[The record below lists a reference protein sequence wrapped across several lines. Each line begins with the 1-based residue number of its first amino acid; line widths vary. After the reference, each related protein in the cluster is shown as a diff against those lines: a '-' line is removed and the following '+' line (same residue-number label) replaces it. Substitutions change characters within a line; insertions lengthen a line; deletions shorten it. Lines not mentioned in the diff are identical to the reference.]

1 LFNLDINKLNPA
13 HADPSI
19 RISIIIYPILG
30 AVYWHSDKA
39 YIGFS
44 IPNFIESKRYDDN
57 EVAIFKEKINY
68 YLIAGYAFDMNESIK
83 FKPALL
89 TKIVDGA
96 PFK

>member
-19 RISIIIYPILG
+19 RDFNKEFPTAG
-30 AVYWHSDKA
+30 VWHSDKA

-57 EVAIFKEKINY
+57 EVAIF
-68 YLIAGYAFDMNESIK
+68 
-83 FKPALL
+83 
-89 TKIVDGA
+89 
-96 PFK
+96 